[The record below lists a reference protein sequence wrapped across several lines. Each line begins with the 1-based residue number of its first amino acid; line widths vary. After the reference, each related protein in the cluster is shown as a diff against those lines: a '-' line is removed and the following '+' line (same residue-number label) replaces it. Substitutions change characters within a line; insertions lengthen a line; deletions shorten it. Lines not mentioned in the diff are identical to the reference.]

1 MTVYGGLRLT
11 TLEVKNAQPKEKGY
25 TLIDGGGL
33 QLTVKIDGK
42 KIWKIRYTLEG
53 KPIFL

>member
-42 KIWKIRYTLEG
+42 KIWEIRYT
-53 KPIFL
+53 